1 MRRREFIT
9 LLGCAAVAWPRSVT
23 AGPPPGRLVMI
34 GVIAP
39 PSFPAVEGLRI
50 GLRELGYIEGQNL
63 RLEYRWTEGSA
74 DQYTRLASELVQRSA
89 DAIVTYGT
97 PAALGAQRA
106 TATVPIVTAAIGDPV
121 AVGLVSSFA
130 RPGGNVTGFSSVTTE
145 LEVKRL
151 QLLTELLPKVQR
163 VGLMLNPTNP
173 AVEISARAVQRA
185 AESLG
190 LTIETAE
197 VRADNFEKALLELR
211 HTRPGAIL
219 VLADP
224 ILLGHAE
231 QIVAFISEQQMIAIY
246 SHRDFVL
253 VGGLLSYGTNYHEL
267 FRKAAVYVD
276 KILSGTKPGDLP
288 VQLADRFELVI
299 NLRTAKTLGLDI
311 PDKLIALADE
321 VIE

>member
-1 MRRREFIT
+1 
-9 LLGCAAVAWPRSVT
+9 
-23 AGPPPGRLVMI
+23 
-34 GVIAP
+34 
-39 PSFPAVEGLRI
+39 
-50 GLRELGYIEGQNL
+50 
-63 RLEYRWTEGSA
+63 
-74 DQYTRLASELVQRSA
+74 
-89 DAIVTYGT
+89 
-97 PAALGAQRA
+97 
-106 TATVPIVTAAIGDPV
+106 VTAAIGDPV